1 MTAFEESWKF
11 LKALPEQTM
20 FLPPSNIRN
29 LTENPEDY
37 RYYEGYKADDRGN
50 RAVGTVHPAIQS
62 LLRRISTTDN
72 VDEQGNRIS
81 NLNLNAYRENALRDN
96 RIRNEIKGMIVG
108 HPERN
113 YNMSRYTQP
122 LDPSTMEYEREFDRV
137 HGDIE

>member
-1 MTAFEESWKF
+1 MSAFEESWKF

-20 FLPPSNIRN
+20 FLPPTAPRN

-81 NLNLNAYRENALRDN
+81 NLNLNAYRDNDYNGNDEVYRD
-96 RIRNEIKGMIVG
+96 RGMIMG

-113 YNMSRYTQP
+113 YIMSRRGEGQQ
-122 LDPSTMEYEREFDRV
+122 
-137 HGDIE
+137 

>member
-20 FLPPSNIRN
+20 FLPPTAPRN

-37 RYYEGYKADDRGN
+37 RFSSHSAVPLEHYEGYKADDRGN

-81 NLNLNAYRENALRDN
+81 NLNLNAYRDNDYNGNDEVYRD
-96 RIRNEIKGMIVG
+96 RGMIMG

-113 YNMSRYTQP
+113 YIMSRRGEGQQ
-122 LDPSTMEYEREFDRV
+122 
-137 HGDIE
+137 

>member
-1 MTAFEESWKF
+1 MSAFEESWKF

-20 FLPPSNIRN
+20 FLPPTAPRN

-81 NLNLNAYRENALRDN
+81 NLNLNAYRDNDYNGNEEVYRD
-96 RIRNEIKGMIVG
+96 RGMIMG

-113 YNMSRYTQP
+113 YIMSRRGEGQQ
-122 LDPSTMEYEREFDRV
+122 
-137 HGDIE
+137 

>member
-20 FLPPSNIRN
+20 FLPPTAVRN
-29 LTENPEDY
+29 LTEHPEDY
-37 RYYEGYKADDRGN
+37 RYEEGYKADDRGN

-81 NLNLNAYRENALRDN
+81 NLNLNAYRDNDIDINGKVFRD
-96 RIRNEIKGMIVG
+96 RGMIMG

-113 YNMSRYTQP
+113 YNMYRMGEGQQ
-122 LDPSTMEYEREFDRV
+122 
-137 HGDIE
+137 

>member
-20 FLPPSNIRN
+20 FLPPTAPRN

-81 NLNLNAYRENALRDN
+81 NLNLNAYRDNDYNGNDEVYRD
-96 RIRNEIKGMIVG
+96 RGMIMG

-113 YNMSRYTQP
+113 YIMSRRGEGQQ
-122 LDPSTMEYEREFDRV
+122 
-137 HGDIE
+137 